1 MLRLLLPLRLLLMPL
16 MHLRLLLQLKPRLL
30 VMHR

>member
-1 MLRLLLPLRLLLMPL
+1 MLRRRRPLRLLLIRL
-16 MHLRLLLQLKPRLL
+16 LHLRLLLQLKPRLL

>member
-1 MLRLLLPLRLLLMPL
+1 MLRRRRQLRLLLMPL
-16 MHLRLLLQLKPRLL
+16 LHSRLLLQLKPRLL